1 MTKSE
6 YLSNSAKLLMIS
18 SILLFVTNAL
28 TYFGAEGT
36 LFADLGQ
43 RMSNISFY
51 AVLIMGFLAFNGE
64 GVGYKRSRDYV
75 KKKRTSILKFFLI
88 FAFLFRYVKAA
99 IETMVLSTSP
109 AGVGGITARLIMG
122 AVNMVASYGFILTL
136 ASLWFLIRDINTK
149 GLFAV
154 ESASFLCGVLYNGY
168 KVVNYTVTKYGV
180 TAFGELVVNVFSS
193 QRAMQIM
200 CLAQFLFNAIMSLM
214 IMLYY
219 NKKVA
224 FEQEEH
230 TKAQKTLYSAR
241 SIYNTDCV
249 GIDTLDDDY
258 SL

>member
-18 SILLFVTNAL
+18 SILLFVTNAI
-28 TYFGAEGT
+28 TYFGTEVA
-36 LFADLGQ
+36 LLADLGQ
-43 RMSNISFY
+43 SLSNVSFY

-64 GVGYKRSRDYV
+64 GVGYKRSRDYA
-75 KKKRTSILKFFLI
+75 KKKRTSVLKFFLI

-122 AVNMVASYGFILTL
+122 TVNMVASYGFILTL

-154 ESASFLCGVLYNGY
+154 ESASFLCGVVYNGY
-168 KVVNYTVTKYGV
+168 KVLNYTVTKYGV
-180 TAFGELVVNVFSS
+180 TLFGDFAITMFSS
-193 QRAMQIM
+193 QKAMQIM
-200 CLAQFLFNAIMSLM
+200 CLAQFFLNAVMCLM
-214 IMLYY
+214 IMLHY
-219 NKKVA
+219 NKLVA
-224 FEQEEH
+224 SEQEEH
-230 TKAQKTLYSAR
+230 TKAQKTLFSAR
-241 SIYNTDCV
+241 RIYNTDCV

>member
-1 MTKSE
+1 M
-6 YLSNSAKLLMIS
+6 L
-18 SILLFVTNAL
+18 
-28 TYFGAEGT
+28 AE
-36 LFADLGQ
+36 LGQ
-43 RMSNISFY
+43 KLSGISFY

-109 AGVGGITARLIMG
+109 ADMSGIAARLIMG

-149 GLFAV
+149 GLFAI
-154 ESASFLCGVLYNGY
+154 ESASFLCGVIYNGY
-168 KVVNYTVTKYGV
+168 KVLNYTVTKYGV
-180 TAFGELVVNVFSS
+180 TTFGDFVVSVFSS
-193 QRAMQIM
+193 QSAMQIM
-200 CLAQFLFNAIMSLM
+200 CLAQFLLNALMCLAIMLH
-214 IMLYY
+214 Y
-219 NKKVA
+219 NKRVA
-224 FEQEEH
+224 IEQEGH
-230 TKAQKTLYSAR
+230 NKAQKTLFSAR
-241 SIYNTDCV
+241 RIYNTDCV

>member
-28 TYFGAEGT
+28 TYFGTEVT
-36 LFADLGQ
+36 QLADLGQ
-43 RMSNISFY
+43 RLSNISFY

-75 KKKRTSILKFFLI
+75 KKKRTSILKFFLV
-88 FAFLFRYVKAA
+88 FAFLFRYIKAA
-99 IETMVLSTSP
+99 VETMVLSTSP
-109 AGVGGITARLIMG
+109 AGVGGVTARLIMG

-168 KVVNYTVTKYGV
+168 KVLNYTVTKYGV
-180 TAFGELVVNVFSS
+180 TAFGDFVVNIFSS
-193 QRAMQIM
+193 QTAMQIM
-200 CLAQFLFNAIMSLM
+200 CLVQFFLNALMCFM
-214 IMLYY
+214 IMLHY
-219 NKKVA
+219 NKKVVS
-224 FEQEEH
+224 EQEEH
-230 TKAQKTLYSAR
+230 TKAQKTLFSAR

-258 SL
+258 SC